1 MVQPDLIEYKCPQC
15 GGVLEFDSA
24 SQQMK
29 CPYCDSVFSVE
40 ALQSKDEAL
49 ENTVDGQWQPP
60 ETTFDESETA
70 NMGVYTCKSCGGE
83 IVADETTGATHCPYC
98 DNPTVVPGQFAGT
111 LKPDFVVHGD
121 NWKSDF
127 QKPIREE
134 VLSLLGQWDGELVEY
149 PYT

>member
-70 NMGVYTCKSCGGE
+70 HMGVYTCKSCGGE

-98 DNPTVVPGQFAGT
+98 DTDSILT
-111 LKPDFVVHGD
+111 LD
-121 NWKSDF
+121 NNVGAA
-127 QKPIREE
+127 QNLQCPNCGAPN
-134 VLSLLGQWDGELVEY
+134 SLPAHSRGRCEY
-149 PYT
+149 CGSSLAAE